1 MRPEIIFQAFVFLKQ
16 SNSLYYY
23 IDIALDNIPRN
34 LLSLTGNTNDQEPD
48 SSNLLERDDNPLDL
62 HRFSSQETMFIP
74 NVLETVE
81 KNIAPGE
88 GKQPKSIFNGEFCE
102 ELAFPI

>member
-1 MRPEIIFQAFVFLKQ
+1 MYLKQ
-16 SNSLYYY
+16 KNSLYHD

-48 SSNLLERDDNPLDL
+48 SSNLLEKDDNPLDL

-81 KNIAPGE
+81 INIAPGE
-88 GKQPKSIFNGEFCE
+88 EKQPKSILNGEFCE
-102 ELAFPI
+102 ELVFLI

>member
-1 MRPEIIFQAFVFLKQ
+1 MYLKQ
-16 SNSLYYY
+16 KNSLYHD

-34 LLSLTGNTNDQEPD
+34 LLSLKGNNNDQEPD
-48 SSNLLERDDNPLDL
+48 SSNLLEKDDNPLDL

-81 KNIAPGE
+81 INIAPGE
-88 GKQPKSIFNGEFCE
+88 EKQPKSILNGEFCE
-102 ELAFPI
+102 ELVFPI